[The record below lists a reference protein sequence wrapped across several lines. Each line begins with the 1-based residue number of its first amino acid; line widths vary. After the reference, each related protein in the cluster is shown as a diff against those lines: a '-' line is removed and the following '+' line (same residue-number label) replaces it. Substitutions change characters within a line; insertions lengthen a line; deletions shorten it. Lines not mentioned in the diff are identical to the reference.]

1 ASFNLQPWA
10 PVDSQ
15 SNLEQITKV
24 TTRTTTLTN
33 IENLFKNSFEFNF
46 TTKNMQD
53 CTSTLNIKQGIELED
68 LKHKNIILDTINLTQ
83 SSTNLKKCVNDSDIG
98 NDVTSTIKKFAESEN
113 IIKVKNDTSTSN
125 TSDTNQNTK

>member
-1 ASFNLQPWA
+1 
-10 PVDSQ
+10 
-15 SNLEQITKV
+15 
-24 TTRTTTLTN
+24 
-33 IENLFKNSFEFNF
+33 
-46 TTKNMQD
+46 
-53 CTSTLNIKQGIELED
+53 QGIELED

-125 TSDTNQNTK
+125 TSDTNQNTKQQDVIENVGNAISNIVDSITFGIFSS